1 MNCGSANNLRRFSV
15 SEAFRMPPVRYGYQ
29 KSATQIDHPYYI
41 KDWSRAL
48 WLMYYIHT
56 SHLPMWS
63 WIFRAK
69 KQLGDPHS
77 TDSRFGV
84 WIVIDQ
90 VDVRNE
96 RHNVFIIQVVLEA
109 KKNNT
114 SPSHHPTALGFF
126 KEFFFRTVWN
136 HTGEWNMCG
145 SNKMLSLLV
154 ENIRRLLYYISNQ
167 YCVCTVSLQF
177 NIRIIYHKSCI
188 DTRSHIHIVD
198 WYMSTWV
205 HDCILSSKLCMKA
218 WWPLTRQPWP
228 ENPDVLL
235 GWRALNR
242 PTSVTRRA

>member
-1 MNCGSANNLRRFSV
+1 MKESGSMCDTTSKMNCGSANNLRRF

-56 SHLPMWS
+56 SQLPMWS

-126 KEFFFRTVWN
+126 KDFFSERF
-136 HTGEWNMCG
+136 G
-145 SNKMLSLLV
+145 
-154 ENIRRLLYYISNQ
+154 
-167 YCVCTVSLQF
+167 
-177 NIRIIYHKSCI
+177 II
-188 DTRSHIHIVD
+188 
-198 WYMSTWV
+198 
-205 HDCILSSKLCMKA
+205 
-218 WWPLTRQPWP
+218 P
-228 ENPDVLL
+228 ENETCVGQTKCWVYL
-235 GWRALNR
+235 
-242 PTSVTRRA
+242 